1 MEQREMCK
9 KTEGD
14 WNMNVTEWFSLSF
27 YLICIFYMSL
37 EMFSICSCVC
47 VQVHRLNFIFIRKK
61 SSVYEIILVVG
72 DAKVKHS
79 NVVVTKN

>member
-1 MEQREMCK
+1 MILALLLFDLHILYELR
-9 KTEGD
+9 
-14 WNMNVTEWFSLSF
+14 NVFDLF
-27 YLICIFYMSL
+27 M
-37 EMFSICSCVC
+37 CVC